1 MKVKVIK
8 TILKQVDYSK
18 RHLQFDINKSHLLSN
33 PGKAESSIHFEIF
46 PRLFSPCSPPLPS
59 LVKLHHSSFPP
70 TGRTRL
76 EFRKSPVRG
85 SFWSLSSKGEQSGQ
99 EQSSLRAR
107 RSAQSRLKAGRGD
120 IVAAVPREMADRRRD
135 SIEPCHRTIN
145 RGIIGEG
152 RRGVEIDRPVNRVN
166 CDPDELSVRR
176 FQFVRH
182 GLYRI
187 GELERDKNAFNDSC
201 RARNTRR
208 SHVEAIYA
216 TILGKILAAETLTA
230 VEQFRAT
237 CRINLATS

>member
-46 PRLFSPCSPPLPS
+46 PRLFSPLPS

-107 RSAQSRLKAGRGD
+107 RTAQSRLKAGRGD

-152 RRGVEIDRPVNRVN
+152 RGRDRDR
-166 CDPDELSVRR
+166 
-176 FQFVRH
+176 Q
-182 GLYRI
+182 
-187 GELERDKNAFNDSC
+187 
-201 RARNTRR
+201 TR
-208 SHVEAIYA
+208 
-216 TILGKILAAETLTA
+216 
-230 VEQFRAT
+230 
-237 CRINLATS
+237 

>member
-1 MKVKVIK
+1 MVKK
-8 TILKQVDYSK
+8 EKPN
-18 RHLQFDINKSHLLSN
+18 LQFDINKSHLLSN

-46 PRLFSPCSPPLPS
+46 PRLFSPCSPPLTT
-59 LVKLHHSSFPP
+59 LLKLHHSSFPP

-107 RSAQSRLKAGRGD
+107 RTAQSRLKAGRGD

-152 RRGVEIDRPVNRVN
+152 RRGVEIEIDRPVNRVN

-187 GELERDKNAFNDSC
+187 GELERKERDKDAFNDGC

>member
-1 MKVKVIK
+1 M
-8 TILKQVDYSK
+8 
-18 RHLQFDINKSHLLSN
+18 
-33 PGKAESSIHFEIF
+33 
-46 PRLFSPCSPPLPS
+46 
-59 LVKLHHSSFPP
+59 
-70 TGRTRL
+70 
-76 EFRKSPVRG
+76 
-85 SFWSLSSKGEQSGQ
+85 
-99 EQSSLRAR
+99 RAR
-107 RSAQSRLKAGRGD
+107 RTAQSRLKAGRGD
-120 IVAAVPREMADRRRD
+120 IVAAVLREMADRRRD

-166 CDPDELSVRR
+166 CELSVRR

-187 GELERDKNAFNDSC
+187 GELERKERDKDAFNDDC

>member
-1 MKVKVIK
+1 ME
-8 TILKQVDYSK
+8 
-18 RHLQFDINKSHLLSN
+18 LLAR
-33 PGKAESSIHFEIF
+33 GGVEI
-46 PRLFSPCSPPLPS
+46 
-59 LVKLHHSSFPP
+59 
-70 TGRTRL
+70 
-76 EFRKSPVRG
+76 
-85 SFWSLSSKGEQSGQ
+85 
-99 EQSSLRAR
+99 
-107 RSAQSRLKAGRGD
+107 
-120 IVAAVPREMADRRRD
+120 
-135 SIEPCHRTIN
+135 
-145 RGIIGEG
+145 
-152 RRGVEIDRPVNRVN
+152 EIDRPVNRVN

-187 GELERDKNAFNDSC
+187 GELERDKDAFNDGC

>member
-1 MKVKVIK
+1 M
-8 TILKQVDYSK
+8 
-18 RHLQFDINKSHLLSN
+18 
-33 PGKAESSIHFEIF
+33 
-46 PRLFSPCSPPLPS
+46 SPP
-59 LVKLHHSSFPP
+59 FQ
-70 TGRTRL
+70 GRWPIGGETRSNL
-76 EFRKSPVRG
+76 AIERLIVE
-85 SFWSLSSKGEQSGQ
+85 L
-99 EQSSLRAR
+99 LAR
-107 RSAQSRLKAGRGD
+107 RGRGVE
-120 IVAAVPREMADRRRD
+120 I
-135 SIEPCHRTIN
+135 
-145 RGIIGEG
+145 
-152 RRGVEIDRPVNRVN
+152 EIDRPVNRVN

-187 GELERDKNAFNDSC
+187 GELERDRDAFNDGC